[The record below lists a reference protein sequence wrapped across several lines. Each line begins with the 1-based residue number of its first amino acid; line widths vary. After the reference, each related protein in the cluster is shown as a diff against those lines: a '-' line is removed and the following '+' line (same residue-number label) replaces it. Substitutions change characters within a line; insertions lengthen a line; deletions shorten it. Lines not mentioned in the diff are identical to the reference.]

1 MKEPVRVSIN
11 LLGSHTD
18 KRGKVT
24 HPFLCCK
31 SRYMERT
38 HLQQLWE
45 SGNTES
51 IRTALA
57 DLLAEYHATDVE
69 ICIPGYVLTPQQ
81 RYTVFIKTWEENRGK
96 KKGGSHE

>member
-11 LLGSHTD
+11 LLGSHTG
-18 KRGKVT
+18 KSGKVT

-31 SRYMERT
+31 QLYMERT

-45 SGNTES
+45 EGSTES
-51 IRTALA
+51 IRITLA
-57 DLLAEYHATDVE
+57 DLLATNNATDAE